1 MAATAT
7 ASSSSLCN
15 KISNLSI
22 THSATPIP
30 TSFSIPSKPPKALKL
45 KAQFPNS
52 PPLSLLS
59 SLPHF
64 RRASAAFDGF
74 ELKEDNSSAEEH
86 EDPEEPEAEVH
97 DKQDGQGEE
106 EEEPKVSRSGVE
118 AGRLYVGN
126 LPYSMTSSQLAE
138 VFGEAGSV
146 VNVEV

>member
-1 MAATAT
+1 MAATAA
-7 ASSSSLCN
+7 ASSSALCN

-22 THSATPIP
+22 THSTTPIP
-30 TSFSIPSKPPKALKL
+30 SSFLIPSKPPKPLKL
-45 KAQFPNS
+45 KSQFPKF
-52 PPLSLLS
+52 PPLSLVS
-59 SLPHF
+59 SLLHF

-74 ELKEDNSSAEEH
+74 ELKEDTSSAEEH
-86 EDPEEPEAEVH
+86 EDPEEAEVH
-97 DKQDGQGEE
+97 DKQDGQEE
-106 EEEPKVSRSGVE
+106 EEEPKVSRSIGE